1 MYSATVTPLN
11 VTTWLKTVTPLC
23 SSPDVGAE
31 VGFKFCADVGAAVG
45 VAAGGL
51 AVGAEVGEGVEAAV
65 GAPEGALL
73 CAAVSWQVC
82 PV

>member
-1 MYSATVTPLN
+1 VYSATVTPLN
-11 VTTWLKTVTPLC
+11 VTTWLKTITLLC

-51 AVGAEVGEGVEAAV
+51 SVGASGIVLMLIVTSLPLPAA
-65 GAPEGALL
+65 L
-73 CAAVSWQVC
+73 
-82 PV
+82 